1 MLAGS
6 WLQVPSH
13 FLVHAPGYGWLFGA
27 GPNNA
32 AGNGQT
38 YLACAFDIRAFKLYF
53 KTQYERLPNLLLDL
67 EAARAMKHIIH
78 CLFSILLKPNKNE
91 WKDILERMHRRR
103 KKSSTI
109 FCSQFKKDEWY
120 EQLGG
125 EAGPLADTIWPSHS

>member
-1 MLAGS
+1 MS
-6 WLQVPSH
+6 
-13 FLVHAPGYGWLFGA
+13 FA
-27 GPNNA
+27 GPKVVHRLA
-32 AGNGQT
+32 RLHDPVGPFSFQT
-38 YLACAFDIRAFKLYF
+38 
-53 KTQYERLPNLLLDL
+53 
-67 EAARAMKHIIH
+67 AARAMKHIIH